1 MNIPEN
7 LTEFLYWVK
16 ERTEKIW
23 SVDDENCLK
32 GFYGAKWQGLSDE
45 QINEIEHKYEVRFTP
60 EHREFLKVLHAIDK
74 KEVVEYE
81 DEGEIISE
89 ECTFFYNWL
98 ENEEEIVSETKYL
111 YKGIWRDITSVNHV
125 WLKSWGIK
133 PKSLEKRKEI
143 FDEWFSHLPTLLPL
157 KSSKFI
163 VSDENLMWRPV
174 ICASGSDMTVI
185 GWDFRTYLLYELRE
199 HLDIYTKVYDE
210 EDQMFY
216 SELIDEVQ
224 KIGDENF
231 KYDETKDIPYLKEMI
246 VYWSPGWKS
255 FGLNYYPENVKGGCP
270 VVKTYI
276 AEEEK

>member
-7 LTEFLYWVK
+7 LTEFLYWAK

-45 QINEIEHKYEVRFTP
+45 QINEIEYKYEVRFTP

-74 KEVVEYE
+74 KEIVEYE
-81 DEGEIISE
+81 DEGEIITE

-98 ENEEEIVSETKYL
+98 EDKEEIVNETKYL
-111 YKGIWRDITSVNHV
+111 YKGIWRDVTSVNHV

-157 KSSKFI
+157 KCSKFM

-174 ICASGSDMTVI
+174 ICASGSDIVVM
-185 GWDFRTYLLYELRE
+185 GWDFRTYLLYELRD
-199 HLDIYTKVYDE
+199 HLNIHIRVFSE
-210 EDQMFY
+210 EYQVFHL
-216 SELIDEVQ
+216 EIIDEVE
-224 KIGDENF
+224 KIAEENF

-246 VYWSPGWKS
+246 MYWSSGWKG
-255 FGLNYYPENVKGGCP
+255 FGLSYYPENIRGRP
-270 VVKTYI
+270 IVKTYI
-276 AEEEK
+276 AEEEQ